1 MFLKVLPFMILSI
14 LSKISSAQ
22 KKIRSDSVTQYNKD
36 PWQSETFSG
45 IKFRSIWPAL
55 TSGRIVDLAVNPK
68 NTSEYYTA
76 AGSGG
81 VWKTIKSG
89 ITYQ

>member
-1 MFLKVLPFMILSI
+1 MILSI

-22 KKIRSDSVTQYNKD
+22 KKIRADSITQYNKD
-36 PWQSETFSG
+36 PWQSETF
-45 IKFRSIWPAL
+45 IWPAL

-81 VWKTIKSG
+81 VWKTINSG